1 MKIKQVEELVGITS
15 KNIRFYED
23 QGLLSPDRAD
33 NGYREY
39 HDADVKVLKKIKLL
53 RKFGVPVEEI
63 KKVFDGKELL
73 NECLAKHLL
82 TLKKEHDNL
91 IRMENLAEQILVKNE
106 TIENID
112 TDQWLESVD
121 HLETEGTVFVDLSKE
136 DIHMRKKAGAFFGG
150 VISIA
155 FMLAYIALMLWAFVT
170 EGMPTGVLIVM
181 IVIPAI
187 IVLCVIFALISR
199 IKEIN
204 GGEEDEA
211 SKY

>member
-39 HDADVKVLKKIKLL
+39 HDADIRVLKKIKLL

-63 KKVFDGKELL
+63 KKVFDRKESLT
-73 NECLAKHLL
+73 ECLTKHLV
-82 TLKKEHDNL
+82 TLKKEQDNL
-91 IRMENLAEQILVKNE
+91 IRMENLANQILAKAE
-106 TIENID
+106 TIDNID
-112 TDQWLESVD
+112 TDEWLDSVNR
-121 HLETEGTVFVDLSKE
+121 LETEGTVFVDLSKE
-136 DIHMRKKAGAFFGG
+136 DIHMRKKAGAYLGG
-150 VISIA
+150 VITII
-155 FMLAYIALMLWAFVT
+155 FMLAFIALMVWASLSD
-170 EGMPTGVLIVM
+170 GMPAPFLIGM
-181 IVIPAI
+181 IAIPVI
-187 IVLCVIFALISR
+187 IVLCVVFALISR